1 MNNDGLQPAPRARKN
16 IDDQL
21 IPLINIVFLLLIFFM
36 VAGQITQHE
45 APVEPPES
53 QSRKP
58 APENPA
64 LLVLERDGALRMNG
78 HRVDVRNLARSLDG
92 HPADTAI
99 TLAAD
104 RDVLASALAPVLAAV
119 RGAGFDT
126 VTLYARHGEQ
136 P

>member
-1 MNNDGLQPAPRARKN
+1 MNDDLQPPSRARKS

-36 VAGQITQHE
+36 VAGQITERE
-45 APVEPPES
+45 AIIDPPES
-53 QSRKP
+53 LSRKP

-64 LLVLERDGALRMNG
+64 LLLLERNGALRING
-78 HRVDVRNLARSLDG
+78 RPIDVQALSPALDAYPG
-92 HPADTAI
+92 DAGI

-104 RDVLASALAPVLAAV
+104 RNVLASDLAPILIAV
-119 RGAGFDT
+119 RGAGFAT